1 MSDQDPQSEAEH
13 LEPEASQL
21 ETRTLYRHWMAAL
34 GGALM
39 LAGFLA
45 FVILLIV
52 DLTSGI
58 DNPYRSIIGFIA
70 APIIGIIGLLL
81 FLISIRVQVLEAR
94 RRGEVVRF
102 RLHIEPSDPRYMRS
116 LWLFLGLTAAFV
128 VVFAYAGFK
137 GYQTTD
143 SAAFC
148 GEACHEVMGPQN
160 VTYQNSPH
168 ARVPCVECHIGP
180 GAGFWVQSKIDGIRQ
195 VLAVAT
201 DSFERPIA
209 TPVESLR
216 PAQQTCEE
224 CHWPQQFFGQKLVT
238 HNYYRTDEG
247 STPWTISLLVNI
259 GGGNP
264 RTGALEGIH
273 WHMATTNVV
282 EYIAV
287 DKDRQDIPWFRVT
300 AADGTVSVY
309 ADPDADYP
317 DPEAEDTEIRVFD
330 CMDCHNRPSHDFT
343 PPAVSM
349 NLALSTGKLSQD
361 LPFIR
366 KLGVD
371 LLNADYATTSQANAS
386 IAAGLRD
393 FYQTSYPGDFD
404 ELASKIEKAEET
416 LLTIYNSNFFPEMNT
431 DYRSRVD
438 NLSHFVNE
446 GCFRCHGNRQVNEVG
461 ESLPVACNT
470 CHVIVAQGPTDDLTA
485 IESDVG
491 GLDFQ
496 HPAPI
501 GDVWETISCTQCHTR
516 ASGY

>member
-1 MSDQDPQSEAEH
+1 MSDQGPESEAKP
-13 LEPEASQL
+13 LKPETPER
-21 ETRTLYRHWMAAL
+21 ETRSLYRHWLAAL
-34 GGALM
+34 GGSLM

-45 FVILLIV
+45 FLILLIV
-52 DLTSGI
+52 DLTSAV
-58 DNPYRSIIGFIA
+58 DNPYRSIVGFIG
-70 APIIGIIGLLL
+70 APVIGISGLLL

-116 LWLFLGLTAAFV
+116 LWLFLGLTAVFV

-137 GYQTTD
+137 GYETTD
-143 SAAFC
+143 SASFC

-160 VTYQNSPH
+160 VTYHNSPH

-195 VLAVAT
+195 VLAVAS
-201 DSFERPIA
+201 DSFERPIH
-209 TPVESLR
+209 TPVVSLR
-216 PAQQTCEE
+216 PAQETCEE

-238 HNYYRTDEG
+238 HNYYRTDENN
-247 STPWTISLLVNI
+247 TPWTVSLLVNI

-282 EYIAV
+282 EYIAL
-287 DKDRQDIPWFRVT
+287 DEQRQEIPWFRVT
-300 AADGTVSVY
+300 AADGTVTEY
-309 ADPDADYP
+309 ADPAGGYP
-317 DPEAEDTEIRVFD
+317 DPEAETTELRTFD

-343 PPAVSM
+343 PSAVSM
-349 NLALSTGKLSQD
+349 NLALSTGKISQE

-371 LLNADYATTSQANAS
+371 LLNADYSTTSEANAS
-386 IAAGLRD
+386 ISKELRD
-393 FYQTSYPGDFD
+393 FYRTNYADDFNSLVSEIEEA
-404 ELASKIEKAEET
+404 ELM
-416 LLTIYNSNFFPEMNT
+416 LVGIYGNNFFPEMNT
-431 DYRSRVD
+431 DYRSRVN

-446 GCFRCHGNRQVNEVG
+446 GCFRCHGSGQVNEVG
-461 ESLPVACNT
+461 ESLPIACDT
-470 CHVIVAQGPTDDLTA
+470 CHVIVAQGPTDDLSA
-485 IESDVG
+485 IESAVG
-491 GLDFQ
+491 GLGFE

-501 GDVWETISCTQCHTR
+501 GDVWETVLCTQCHTR

>member
-1 MSDQDPQSEAEH
+1 MSDQGPETEAEH
-13 LEPEASQL
+13 IEPEAPER

-34 GGALM
+34 GGSLM
-39 LAGFLA
+39 LAGFLV

-52 DLTSGI
+52 DFTSGI
-58 DNPYRSIIGFIA
+58 DNPYRSIVGFIG
-70 APIIGIIGLLL
+70 APIIGFIGLVF
-81 FLISIRVQVLEAR
+81 FLISIRVQVLQAR

-102 RLHIEPSDPRYMRS
+102 RLNIVPSDPRYMRS

-137 GYQTTD
+137 GYETTD

-148 GEACHEVMGPQN
+148 GESCHEVMGPEN
-160 VTYQNSPH
+160 VTYHNSPH
-168 ARVPCVECHIGP
+168 ARVPCVDCHIGP

-201 DSFERPIA
+201 DSFERPIP

-224 CHWPQQFFGQKLVT
+224 CHWPEQFFGQKLVT

-247 STPWTISLLVNI
+247 NTPWTISLLVNI

-282 EYIAV
+282 EYIAT
-287 DKDRQDIPWFRVT
+287 DTDRQHIPWFRVT
-300 AADGTVSVY
+300 AADGTVTTY
-309 ADPDADYP
+309 ADPAAEYP
-317 DPEAEDTEIRVFD
+317 DPGAEDTEIRTFD

-349 NLALSTGKLSQD
+349 NLALSTGKISRD

-371 LLNADYATTSQANAS
+371 LLNAAYVTTSQANAS
-386 IAAGLRD
+386 IAAGLQD
-393 FYQTSYPGDFD
+393 FYQTNYAGEFD
-404 ELASKIEKAEET
+404 ELAAKISQAEET
-416 LLTIYNSNFFPEMNT
+416 LLSVYDSNFFPEMNT
-431 DYRSRVD
+431 DYRS
-438 NLSHFVNE
+438 
-446 GCFRCHGNRQVNEVG
+446 
-461 ESLPVACNT
+461 
-470 CHVIVAQGPTDDLTA
+470 
-485 IESDVG
+485 
-491 GLDFQ
+491 
-496 HPAPI
+496 
-501 GDVWETISCTQCHTR
+501 
-516 ASGY
+516 